1 VRRCGWY
8 RCDVLRALEVWTG
21 FVMFTDFGPLELFGF
36 FCVSAVVFFTDGLVS
51 GTSFA
56 FKRCFLNGY
65 RVELAAWIVVCGD
78 ALESKDIHYLSGYSL
93 AIWCLLA
100 EEYTN
105 K

>member
-1 VRRCGWY
+1 MV
-8 RCDVLRALEVWTG
+8 
-21 FVMFTDFGPLELFGF
+21 PLNCL
-36 FCVSAVVFFTDGLVS
+36 VSSVCQSVVFFTDGLV
-51 GTSFA
+51 GGASFGVE
-56 FKRCFLNGY
+56 RCFLNGY